1 MLVECSHALRRPWL
15 GAAPPN
21 PPEFGRYYGKGM
33 RIDYVL
39 VQRAMRARLVRTA
52 MCCLCLS
59 RFGVTEEEMTGL
71 LHLEPHWPPPPAQYS
86 RHL

>member
-1 MLVECSHALRRPWL
+1 MHLPVECSHAHRRPWF

-39 VQRAMRARLVRTA
+39 VQRAMRARLVRTEA
-52 MCCLCLS
+52 RRPL
-59 RFGVTEEEMTGL
+59 
-71 LHLEPHWPPPPAQYS
+71 PPRPRPPA
-86 RHL
+86 RRRLL